1 MSRQSQPV
9 AEHGKLQQECLKLTD
24 GLGQQLR
31 RAQAVAF
38 ALNRTSLVD
47 EGNDPELQEHTST
60 HHPRACSSVG

>member
-1 MSRQSQPV
+1 MLTQSQPV
-9 AEHGKLQQECLKLTD
+9 VEHGKLQQECLELTG

-31 RAQAVAF
+31 RAQAAVF
-38 ALNRTSLVD
+38 TLNRTYLVD

>member
-9 AEHGKLQQECLKLTD
+9 VEHGKLQQECLELTG

-31 RAQAVAF
+31 RAQAAVF
-38 ALNRTSLVD
+38 TLNRTYLVD